1 MERNSTMKRREFL
14 QTASLAAVGLLS
26 LPSFMQA
33 AKAKG
38 AKGLGLQLYTLRNT
52 IPNDPKAVLKK
63 VAAFGYKEVEAYS
76 YKDGNIFGMGYKE
89 FGAYVKS
96 LGMKVS
102 SGHYG
107 IDVIRGDWEKAVLD
121 AKAIGQKYMVCPY
134 LTDNERRTLDDYKKR
149 CEELNKAGEICNKH
163 GIRFGY
169 HNHAFEFQ
177 EMEGK
182 LPYDLMLENL
192 DPKKV
197 AMELDIFWVV
207 NAGFDPIKYFEKYPG
222 RFEQWH
228 VKDMDKSDRN
238 KNADVGTGSI
248 DFKAIFA
255 KSKLSG
261 LKHFYVEQESYP
273 GEPINSVEASA
284 KYMKSIL

>member
-14 QTASLAAVGLLS
+14 QTASLAAVGLMS

-33 AKAKG
+33 GKAKG
-38 AKGLGLQLYTLRNT
+38 AKGLGLQLYTLRST

-63 VAAFGYKEVEAYS
+63 VAEFGYKEVEAYS

-89 FGAYVKS
+89 FGAYVKG

-149 CEELNKAGEICNKH
+149 CEELNRAGEICNKH

-228 VKDMDKSDRN
+228 VKDMDKTDRN